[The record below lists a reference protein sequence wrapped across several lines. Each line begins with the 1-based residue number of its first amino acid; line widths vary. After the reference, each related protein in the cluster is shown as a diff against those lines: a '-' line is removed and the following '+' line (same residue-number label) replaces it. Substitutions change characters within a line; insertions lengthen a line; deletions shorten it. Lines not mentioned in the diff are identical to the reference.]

1 MLGLARKGIEARL
14 GKITK
19 ASSIY
24 ETEPWG
30 FISENSFLNQ
40 VIEISTDENPDQLLD
55 NILKLEKEL
64 GRERHGSGYSSR
76 IIDIDILFYNN
87 CIIRKK
93 NLTIPHPR
101 IEERMF
107 TLVPLKE
114 LDEDMVHPGS
124 HKTIGELYRECKD
137 RVRVELYGPEVK
149 A

>member
-1 MLGLARKGIEARL
+1 MLELARNGIEERL
-14 GKITK
+14 GSIVR

-40 VIEISTDENPDQLLD
+40 VIEISTDENPEQLLD

-76 IIDIDILFYNN
+76 TIDIDILFYNDR
-87 CIIRKK
+87 IIRKK

-101 IEERMF
+101 IQERMF
-107 TLVPLKE
+107 TLAPLKE

-137 RVRVELYGPEVK
+137 SVRVELYGQEIK